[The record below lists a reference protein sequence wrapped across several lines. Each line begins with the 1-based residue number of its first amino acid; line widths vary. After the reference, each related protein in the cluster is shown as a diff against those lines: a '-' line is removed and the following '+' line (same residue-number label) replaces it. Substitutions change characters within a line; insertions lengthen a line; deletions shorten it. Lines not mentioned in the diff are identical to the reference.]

1 MILIYRIF
9 TNILY
14 PFLIVF
20 MYLRVLLKKEDPE
33 RYKEKI
39 LVKSFNVKK
48 NNNLNLIWFHAASIG
63 EFKSIVP
70 IIKKL
75 NDKRNDLE
83 FLITT
88 TTLSS
93 GILASTELKK

>member
-1 MILIYRIF
+1 MILVYRIF

-20 MYLRVLLKKEDPE
+20 IYLRVLLKKEDPE

-39 LVKSFNVKK
+39 LVKKFNVKK
-48 NNNLNLIWFHAASIG
+48 NNNLKLIWFHASSIG

-75 NDKRNDLE
+75 NDKRNDL
-83 FLITT
+83 
-88 TTLSS
+88 
-93 GILASTELKK
+93 

>member
-20 MYLRVLLKKEDPE
+20 IYLRVLLKKEDPE

-39 LVKSFNVKK
+39 LVKKF
-48 NNNLNLIWFHAASIG
+48 
-63 EFKSIVP
+63 
-70 IIKKL
+70 
-75 NDKRNDLE
+75 
-83 FLITT
+83 
-88 TTLSS
+88 
-93 GILASTELKK
+93 

>member
-39 LVKSFNVKK
+39 LVKSFYVKK
-48 NNNLNLIWFHAASIG
+48 NNNLNLIWFHAASM
-63 EFKSIVP
+63 V
-70 IIKKL
+70 
-75 NDKRNDLE
+75 N
-83 FLITT
+83 
-88 TTLSS
+88 
-93 GILASTELKK
+93 LKV